1 VALLEHESLDEIAA
15 FFATMD
21 LHVVIHSDAPVY
33 TPEKLRRLPSKV
45 RRELRKKDQPTHW
58 AALAKPDGRIVARW
72 YGSGTGDE
80 DAIRSAARRWRIEQI
95 GSEAENN
102 PQSGDRLP

>member
-1 VALLEHESLDEIAA
+1 VALLEHESLGEIAA

-21 LHVVIHSDAPVY
+21 LRIVIHADAPVY
-33 TPEKLRRLPSKV
+33 TAEELHRLPSKV
-45 RRELRKKDQPTHW
+45 RRELRKEHQPTHW

-80 DAIRSAARRWRIEQI
+80 DAIRSAGAPLAHR
-95 GSEAENN
+95 A
-102 PQSGDRLP
+102 DRVGG